1 MKQTL
6 LIITAV
12 MLVVGFTSG
21 QEPIEELSE
30 ELKLVVLD
38 VWNDANNRDIESLK
52 SAHFN
57 SPRFSKFGPRVSER
71 QNVDETNSSE
81 SEHFSSIKDVDLK
94 IDDLK
99 IDIFDNVGVITFYNN
114 YSFIKNSKSVNG
126 KGRVTLV
133 FYNTH
138 DGWKIV
144 HEHSSSFN

>member
-133 FYNTH
+133 FYNT
-138 DGWKIV
+138 
-144 HEHSSSFN
+144 

>member
-6 LIITAV
+6 LIITAL
-12 MLVVGFTSG
+12 MLVVGFSLG

-38 VWNDANNRDIESLK
+38 VWNDANNRNIESLK

-126 KGRVTLV
+126 KRRVTLV

>member
-12 MLVVGFTSG
+12 MLVVVFTSG

-57 SPRFSKFGPRVSER
+57 SPRFSKFGPRFRKDKMLMKLTV
-71 QNVDETNSSE
+71 QNLN
-81 SEHFSSIKDVDLK
+81 
-94 IDDLK
+94 
-99 IDIFDNVGVITFYNN
+99 
-114 YSFIKNSKSVNG
+114 
-126 KGRVTLV
+126 TLV
-133 FYNTH
+133 Q
-138 DGWKIV
+138 
-144 HEHSSSFN
+144 

>member
-114 YSFIKNSKSVNG
+114 YSFIKIANQ
-126 KGRVTLV
+126 
-133 FYNTH
+133 
-138 DGWKIV
+138 
-144 HEHSSSFN
+144 

>member
-1 MKQTL
+1 MKQSL

-21 QEPIEELSE
+21 QEPIDELSE

-94 IDDLK
+94 MDDLK
-99 IDIFDNVGVITFYNN
+99 IDIFDNVGVVTFYNN

>member
-6 LIITAV
+6 LIITAL
-12 MLVVGFTSG
+12 MLVVGFSLG

-38 VWNDANNRDIESLK
+38 VWNDANNRNIESLK

-99 IDIFDNVGVITFYNN
+99 IDIF
-114 YSFIKNSKSVNG
+114 
-126 KGRVTLV
+126 
-133 FYNTH
+133 
-138 DGWKIV
+138 
-144 HEHSSSFN
+144 

>member
-94 IDDLK
+94 MDDLK
-99 IDIFDNVGVITFYNN
+99 IDIFDNVGVVTFYNN

>member
-1 MKQTL
+1 MEFKMKKIL
-6 LIITAV
+6 LIALLLI
-12 MLVVGFTSG
+12 VGCDSSDKKS
-21 QEPIEELSE
+21 IEKLSE

-38 VWNDANNRDIESLK
+38 VWNDANNRDIEKLK
-52 SAHFN
+52 SAHLN
-57 SPRFSKFGPRVSER
+57 SPRVSER

-94 IDDLK
+94 MDDLK
-99 IDIFDNVGVITFYNN
+99 IDIFDNVGVVTFYNN

>member
-94 IDDLK
+94 IDDIK

>member
-6 LIITAV
+6 LIITAL
-12 MLVVGFTSG
+12 MLVVGLASG